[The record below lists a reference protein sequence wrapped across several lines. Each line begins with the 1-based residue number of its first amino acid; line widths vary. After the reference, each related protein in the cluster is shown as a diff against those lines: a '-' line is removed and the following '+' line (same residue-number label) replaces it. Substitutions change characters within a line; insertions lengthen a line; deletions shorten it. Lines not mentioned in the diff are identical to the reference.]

1 MIKSASQALRAL
13 VLSSALAV
21 TGMGGFPL
29 SRNFYVR
36 VHVRKFYSRKSN
48 SGEMKSVELKR
59 EVERGSTLTFTCNLS

>member
-1 MIKSASQALRAL
+1 
-13 VLSSALAV
+13 
-21 TGMGGFPL
+21 MGGFPL

-59 EVERGSTLTFTCNLS
+59 EVERGSTLTFTCNLSSIASILFTKVRFTHVRA